1 MHHTWPINRPII
13 NIRLVDEIVLI
24 IHTFLSQLVKLS
36 DVFLKI
42 NLNLIIGIEKD
53 TDGVTLENDVK
64 TTFTSLFIKFS
75 LRDLRKTLY

>member
-1 MHHTWPINRPII
+1 M
-13 NIRLVDEIVLI
+13 D
-24 IHTFLSQLVKLS
+24 KLS

>member
-13 NIRLVDEIVLI
+13 IRLVDEIVLI
-24 IHTFLSQLVKLS
+24 IHTFLSELVKLS

-42 NLNLIIGIEKD
+42 NFNLIIGIEKD